1 MNKKTYILTSGA
13 VVLAMA
19 QILSYIKFFELP
31 QSGSVTLASM
41 APILF
46 FPLICGPKYGLITSF
61 TYGILQFVLG
71 GTFYHPLSL
80 LLDYFIA
87 FGALGITGFFTRDLK
102 SFIAGSALAM
112 ILRYLCHF
120 LSGFLIFGEYA
131 PAGQSPIIYSAV
143 YNSFILVEA
152 IITIPVLI
160 ILYKKVL
167 PKIKRVI

>member
-1 MNKKTYILTSGA
+1 MNKKTYMITSGA
-13 VVLAMA
+13 LVLAMS
-19 QILSYIKFFELP
+19 QLLSYVKFFELP

-80 LLDYFIA
+80 ILDYLLA
-87 FGALGITGFFTRDLK
+87 FGVLGITGFFRKNLK
-102 SFIAGSALAM
+102 TFLAGSFFAM
-112 ILRYLCHF
+112 FLRYICHF
-120 LSGFLIFGEYA
+120 LSGFILFGEYA
-131 PAGQSPIIYSAV
+131 PAGQSPVIYSAI

-152 IITIPVLI
+152 LITIPVLI

-167 PKIKRVI
+167 LRIKKF

>member
-1 MNKKTYILTSGA
+1 MNKKTYMITSGA
-13 VVLAMA
+13 LVLAMS
-19 QILSYIKFFELP
+19 QLLSYVKFFELP

-80 LLDYFIA
+80 ILDYLLA
-87 FGALGITGFFTRDLK
+87 FGVLGITGFFRKNFKTFL
-102 SFIAGSALAM
+102 AGSIFAM
-112 ILRYLCHF
+112 FLRYLCHF
-120 LSGFLIFGEYA
+120 LSGFIIFGEYA
-131 PAGQSPIIYSAV
+131 PAGQSPVIYSAV

-152 IITIPVLI
+152 LITIPVLV

-167 PKIKRVI
+167 PRIK

>member
-1 MNKKTYILTSGA
+1 MNKKTYMITSGA
-13 VVLAMA
+13 LVLAMS
-19 QILSYIKFFELP
+19 QLLSYVKFFELP

-80 LLDYFIA
+80 ILDYLLA
-87 FGALGITGFFTRDLK
+87 FGVLGITGFFRKNLK
-102 SFIAGSALAM
+102 TFLAGSFFAM
-112 ILRYLCHF
+112 FLRYICHF
-120 LSGFLIFGEYA
+120 LSGFILFGEYA
-131 PAGQSPIIYSAV
+131 PAGQSPVIYSAV

-152 IITIPVLI
+152 LITIPVLV

-167 PKIKRVI
+167 PRIKKF

>member
-1 MNKKTYILTSGA
+1 MNKKTYVITSGA
-13 VVLAMA
+13 LCLAMA

-46 FPLICGPKYGLITSF
+46 FPLICGKKDGLITSF

-71 GTFYHPLSL
+71 GSFYHPLSL
-80 LLDYFIA
+80 ILDYILA
-87 FGALGITGFFTRDLK
+87 FGVLGITGFFRKNLK
-102 SFIAGSALAM
+102 TFLAGSFFAM
-112 ILRYLCHF
+112 FLRYLCHL
-120 LSGFLIFGEYA
+120 LSGVIVFGEYA
-131 PAGQSPIIYSAV
+131 PAGQSPLVYSAV

-167 PKIKRVI
+167 PKIKTVN